1 MRAGAVSAGG
11 GCAMGCAMGSATG
24 SAAVLGTDARI
35 REVLPTSSKG
45 SGNGTEAQCAA
56 MGSGEPWLCKQRWV
70 LHSFWSSRGRFW
82 DCHGGLLRSPCAEA
96 VTEGYVKVL
105 SGVIKKEAQNK
116 RVKLSSAIVGVLV
129 SSYPEYCSCSDNS
142 KRIE

>member
-11 GCAMGCAMGSATG
+11 GCAMGSAMGCAMGCATG

-56 MGSGEPWLCKQRWV
+56 MGSGEP
-70 LHSFWSSRGRFW
+70 
-82 DCHGGLLRSPCAEA
+82 
-96 VTEGYVKVL
+96 
-105 SGVIKKEAQNK
+105 
-116 RVKLSSAIVGVLV
+116 
-129 SSYPEYCSCSDNS
+129 
-142 KRIE
+142 